1 MRIERIKVA
10 PNTIMSPRIA
20 EMTGNALTAGDFDL
34 QHDLRLISR
43 AKSGSAC
50 FKLCGHQVYV

>member
-20 EMTGNALTAGDFDL
+20 EMIGNALTAGNLDL
-34 QHDLRLISR
+34 HMV
-43 AKSGSAC
+43 SA
-50 FKLCGHQVYV
+50 